1 MSCNH
6 LDDCSRCGGTVD
18 YLEEMVESLEAKVNR
33 LTQGYSRH
41 SFDVTTEEFDDL
53 SDEEKE
59 SVSDN
64 GWGKECANYIRVC
77 HDGKTLLLE
86 SDAIEPEDK
95 NFRRD
100 LSWISV
106 WLKKAYELGKAD
118 ALGRGK

>member
-6 LDDCSRCGGTVD
+6 LNDCSRCGGTVD
-18 YLEEMVESLEAKVNR
+18 YLEEIVESLEAKVNR
-33 LTQGYSRH
+33 LSKGFSNH
-41 SFDVTTEEFDDL
+41 SFDVMTEDFDDL

-59 SVSDN
+59 SASN
-64 GWGKECANYIRVC
+64 AGCGKELATYIRVR
-77 HDGKTLLLE
+77 HDGKTILLE

-95 NFRRD
+95 DFYRD

-118 ALGRGK
+118 VL

>member
-1 MSCNH
+1 MKHKFVTHQNCEIQNCMICDGG
-6 LDDCSRCGGTVD
+6 LAVCEVCGGAENT
-18 YLEEMVESLEAKVNR
+18 
-33 LTQGYSRH
+33 LTKECH
-41 SFDVTTEEFDDL
+41 SFTVTIEDFDEL

-59 SVSDN
+59 SASN
-64 GWGKECANYIRVC
+64 GGWGKECANYIRVC

-118 ALGRGK
+118 ALG

>member
-1 MSCNH
+1 MTN
-6 LDDCSRCGGTVD
+6 
-18 YLEEMVESLEAKVNR
+18 EEHKVNR
-33 LTQGYSRH
+33 LTQGSSRH

-64 GWGKECANYIRVC
+64 GCGKEWATYIRVR
-77 HDGKTLLLE
+77 HDGKTILLE

-95 NFRRD
+95 NFHRD

-118 ALGRGK
+118 LL

>member
-1 MSCNH
+1 
-6 LDDCSRCGGTVD
+6 
-18 YLEEMVESLEAKVNR
+18 MVPICPYCAAESKLVTGAENT
-33 LTQGYSRH
+33 LTKECH
-41 SFDVTTEEFDDL
+41 SFAVTIEDFDEL

-59 SVSDN
+59 SASN
-64 GWGKECANYIRVC
+64 GGWGKECANYIRVC

-118 ALGRGK
+118 ALG